1 MSDPKTLADNDRAA
15 LLRWRLA
22 LGAEAERV
30 SPRFSLR
37 ELESAG
43 LGEDEEGGGGGT
55 LGELDEALEFVYG
68 ERRGGSEGSKPYVP
82 RWLASLRNFFSHDVI
97 AMVQKDAIERKGL
110 TQLLFEPE
118 TLPFLERNVDL
129 VTTLISSKGLIP
141 ERAKDIARRL
151 VREVVEELRKR
162 LETQVRAAILGA
174 LRRDQ
179 HSPLRVARNLDWRR
193 TIRENLHTW
202 DRDNRRLCPERLR
215 FYANQRRHHE
225 WDVAILVDQSGSM
238 AESVVYSSVMAAIFA
253 SLDVLR
259 TRLLFFDTE
268 IVDMTPQLSDP
279 VEILFTAQL
288 GGGTDINRA
297 VAYAQRNFI
306 ERPDKTL
313 FILIT
318 DLFEGG
324 AREELLGRM
333 RQLVESRV
341 RALCLLALS
350 DSGKPSYDHE
360 TARELTQLGVPCFGC
375 TPKLL
380 IDVVERVLRGQDLAP
395 LLARTEERQRKT
407 GDNP

>member
-1 MSDPKTLADNDRAA
+1 METIRGKTSLTMDSTELHA
-15 LLRWRLA
+15 RLA
-22 LGAEAERV
+22 NYKRISLDLGTGDGKFAFCHAQ
-30 SPRFSLR
+30 
-37 ELESAG
+37 
-43 LGEDEEGGGGGT
+43 
-55 LGELDEALEFVYG
+55 
-68 ERRGGSEGSKPYVP
+68 
-82 RWLASLRNFFSHDVI
+82 NFPSHFFIGMD
-97 AMVQKDAIERKGL
+97 
-110 TQLLFEPE
+110 
-118 TLPFLERNVDL
+118 
-129 VTTLISSKGLIP
+129 SC
-141 ERAKDIARRL
+141 
-151 VREVVEELRKR
+151 
-162 LETQVRAAILGA
+162 
-174 LRRDQ
+174 
-179 HSPLRVARNLDWRR
+179 
-193 TIRENLHTW
+193 RENLHTY
-202 DRDNRRLCPERLR
+202 DREHRRLCPERLR

-350 DSGKPSYDHE
+350 DSGKPSYDHD

-395 LLARTEERQRKT
+395 LLARAEERQRPI